1 MIYLLTAFVL
11 AHLEAGYGWWI
22 LFALCLVLD
31 FVRSL
36 P

>member
-22 LFALCLVLD
+22 LFAAFLVLD
-31 FVRSL
+31 GFRSL

>member
-22 LFALCLVLD
+22 LFAACMLFD
-31 FVRSL
+31 FARSL

>member
-1 MIYLLTAFVL
+1 MTYLLTAFVL

-22 LFALCLVLD
+22 LFAACLVVD
-31 FVRSL
+31 VIRSL

>member
-22 LFALCLVLD
+22 LFAAFLVVD
-31 FVRSL
+31 VFRDL

>member
-22 LFALCLVLD
+22 LFVVCMVLD